1 MKKYINYIIIAVF
14 LVGCNDFE
22 ELNVN
27 PNEPTSVSSGV
38 LFTSALRTAVKTSSN
53 ESFLLANNIA
63 QLTAKTLR
71 TEIDSYNWNAFPT
84 LWEGM
89 YESLT
94 DLEGV
99 IAISEEGGNNQA
111 KGAAMIVKVWVY
123 ATLTNTY
130 GDIPYTN
137 AIKGSEANFTPSYD
151 TQESIYSDLLASL
164 DTAVSLLNSSGSID
178 GDIIYG
184 GDQTMWKKFANSLQL
199 RLLLQASN
207 KMNVATKFNSIVS
220 QGTIFK
226 SNSEQASLSFL
237 NAFPNQFPTRPLKI
251 GDFDAVALS
260 KTSLTVMEGLKDPRL
275 SRYARPE
282 NDNYNTPSF
291 LGVENGVGG
300 QTGSRLGVAFYD
312 YPGLITANDLNV
324 QTAEGLMMTY
334 AELEFI
340 LAEGALK
347 GWISDSVAEH
357 YKKGIEASHS
367 YYSVNY
373 SSYGWDD
380 FEDFYVNSGVA
391 YDEEM
396 DLLEQKW
403 LSVFFTGMEPYFE
416 LRRMYVNESGWDGLR
431 FIAAPIGTNGNDYKL
446 PMRFLYPGQEQSLNQ
461 ANYSDASSRYS
472 GGDTINGKMWI
483 VN

>member
-1 MKKYINYIIIAVF
+1 MKNYINYLIIALF

-27 PNEPTSVSSGV
+27 PNEPTSVASGV
-38 LFTSALRTAVKTSSN
+38 LFTSALRTAVNTSSN

-71 TEIDSYNWNAFPT
+71 TEVDSYNWNAFPT

-99 IAISEEGGNNQA
+99 ISISEEMGNNQA
-111 KGAAMIVKVWVY
+111 KGAAMVVKAWVY
-123 ATLTNTY
+123 ATLTNAY
-130 GDIPYTN
+130 GDIPYSN
-137 AIKGSEANFTPSYD
+137 AIKGSEANFTPNYD

-164 DTAVSLLNSSGSID
+164 DDAVNLLNSSGEIE

-184 GDQTMWKKFANSLQL
+184 GDTILWQKFANSLQL
-199 RLLLQASN
+199 RLLLQASKN
-207 KMNVATKFNSIVS
+207 MNVASKFSSIVNQGVIFNS
-220 QGTIFK
+220 
-226 SNSEQASLSFL
+226 NEEQASLSFL
-237 NAFPNQFPTRPLKI
+237 NTFPNQFPTRPLKI

-260 KTSLTVMEGLKDPRL
+260 QTSLNVLSSLNDPRL

-282 NDNYNTPSF
+282 NDNYDTPTF

-300 QTGSRLGVAFYD
+300 QTGSRLGVAYYD
-312 YPGLITANDLNV
+312 YPGLVSSNDLGV

-340 LAEGALK
+340 LAEAALR
-347 GWISDSVAEH
+347 GWITDSVEDH
-357 YKKGIEASHS
+357 YKKGLEASHN

-373 SSYGWDD
+373 TPYGWDD
-380 FEDFYVNSGVA
+380 FEDFYSNSGVA

-403 LSVFFTGMEPYFE
+403 LGVFFTGMEPYFE
-416 LRRMYVNESGWDGLR
+416 LRRMYVLNNGWEGLR
-431 FIAAPIGTNGNDYKL
+431 FISAPIGTNANDYKL

-461 ANYSDASSRYS
+461 ANYREASSRYS
-472 GGDTINGKMWI
+472 EGDTMNGKMWI